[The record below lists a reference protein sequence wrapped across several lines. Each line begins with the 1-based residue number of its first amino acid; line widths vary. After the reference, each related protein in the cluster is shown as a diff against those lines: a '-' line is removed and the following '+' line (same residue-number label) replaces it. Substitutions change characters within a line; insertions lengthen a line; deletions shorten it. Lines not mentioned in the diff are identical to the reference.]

1 LVMRSTFGRTGW
13 AWATAPQASAPAN
26 SRRVMRVEIS
36 ELVRPPAETQSSID
50 YADNVHSG
58 DFRKNRRTWG
68 SDLGLNAT
76 FDQRKD
82 G

>member
-1 LVMRSTFGRTGW
+1 
-13 AWATAPQASAPAN
+13 
-26 SRRVMRVEIS
+26 MRVEIS